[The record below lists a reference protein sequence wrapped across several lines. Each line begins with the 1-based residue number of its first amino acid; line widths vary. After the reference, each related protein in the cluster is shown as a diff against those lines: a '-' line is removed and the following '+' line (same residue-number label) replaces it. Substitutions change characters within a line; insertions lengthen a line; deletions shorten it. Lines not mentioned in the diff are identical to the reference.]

1 MHSISK
7 HFTGGWVARS
17 FLLADRLTMGLGSSE
32 EGWLLAA
39 ITSRAPIRISNNSEK
54 LAFSRFGTTFVEVS
68 CYLGDVS

>member
-7 HFTGGWVARS
+7 HFMGGWVARS
-17 FLLADRLTMGLGSSE
+17 FLLADRLTMGLGCSE

-54 LAFSRFGTTFVEVS
+54 LAFS
-68 CYLGDVS
+68 